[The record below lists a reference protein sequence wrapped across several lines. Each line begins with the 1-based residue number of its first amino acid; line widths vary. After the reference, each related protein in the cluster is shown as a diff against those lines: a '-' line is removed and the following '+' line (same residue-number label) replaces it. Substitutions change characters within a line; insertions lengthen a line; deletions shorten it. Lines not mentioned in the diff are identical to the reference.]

1 MRYYTEGEV
10 IKHLRESFTPR
21 AGQTQTQVA
30 AKLGFSVQYI
40 QAVLAGNRAL
50 TTEMTSALGF
60 QEQPRRFTRKTT
72 VEATSK

>member
-1 MRYYTEGEV
+1 MRHYTEGEV

-40 QAVLAGNRAL
+40 HAVLAGRAG
-50 TTEMTSALGF
+50 SRGR
-60 QEQPRRFTRKTT
+60 QRHKRP
-72 VEATSK
+72 VSCCP